1 MKTEEYFKEASRTCP
16 SLGTEVLGGRD
27 INTIDNIHM
36 VLGMQT
42 EVAELSDVFKK
53 HLAYNKPIDWV
64 NVEEEVADAM
74 WYIANFCRINNI
86 NFEKILQNN
95 IDKLRKRFPDKFSEE
110 QAINRNV
117 DVERIELEK

>member
-1 MKTEEYFKEASRTCP
+1 MKTEEYFNEASRTCP

>member
-1 MKTEEYFKEASRTCP
+1 MKLEEYIVEASRTCP

-27 INTIDNIHM
+27 LKTIDNIHM

-74 WYIANFCRINNI
+74 WYIVNFCRI
-86 NFEKILQNN
+86 NN
-95 IDKLRKRFPDKFSEE
+95 IDKLRKRFPDKFTEE
-110 QAINRNV
+110 AAINR
-117 DVERIELEK
+117 DTTAERAELEK

>member
-1 MKTEEYFKEASRTCP
+1 MKTEEYFKEAARTCP
-16 SLGTEVLGGRD
+16 SLGTEVLGGRN

-64 NVEEEVADAM
+64 NVEEEIADAM

-95 IDKLRKRFPDKFSEE
+95 IDKLRRRFPDKFSEE
-110 QAINRNV
+110 QAINR
-117 DVERIELEK
+117 DVNAERIELEK

>member
-1 MKTEEYFKEASRTCP
+1 MKIEEYIIQASRTCP
-16 SLGTEVLGGRD
+16 SLETEVLYGRESK
-27 INTIDNIHM
+27 TLDNIHM

-74 WYIANFCRINNI
+74 WYIVNFCRINNI
-86 NFEKILQNN
+86 DLDRILQNN
-95 IDKLRKRFPDKFSEE
+95 IDKLRKRFPDKFTEE
-110 QAINRNV
+110 AAINR
-117 DVERIELEK
+117 DTTAERVELEK